1 MKLLDPVIVGVAQV
15 SQREANPLIAQ
26 SPLELMVGA
35 VSQAVLDCGNP
46 EILKSVDSIRVVRGM
61 WGYQNPAQCIAN
73 KLGLSQ
79 IETGLTSLGGN
90 YVQTLANQSFLDIQ
104 SGHLD
109 TIVLTGAECGRT
121 QSRARSAGL
130 TLDWNPVSA
139 TPGQD
144 PIGRVQ
150 ETTQPDIFV
159 GSNHN
164 TRHEAELQ
172 RGIQH
177 PIQYYPL
184 FEIALRS
191 AASEAVSTHLERIA
205 NLWAGFSA
213 VAKNNPD
220 AWIQREFSA
229 QEISTATEFN
239 RPISLPYPKLMNSN
253 NSVDQGAALIV
264 TSAVK
269 AKQLGIPRDRW
280 IYPHA
285 STEAWDHLYV
295 SERDNL
301 CSSPAIRLAAARL
314 FELTNLDSESFDYI
328 DLYSCFPSAVQ
339 IAANEIGLSLNKQL
353 TVTGGLTFAG
363 GPWNNYVMHA
373 IARTATLLRSNP
385 GALALVTANGGLLT
399 KHALCIYSDTP
410 PQRPFMWENL
420 QKEVD
425 SLYRRPV
432 KTSHEGDATIETYT
446 VMYENQSPSVAHTAC
461 LLDDGQR
468 TWANILDPDI
478 IASMIA
484 SEFCGRSGKID
495 ANGHFTP
502 YN

>member
-1 MKLLDPVIVGVAQV
+1 MKLLEPVIVGVAQV
-15 SQREANPLIAQ
+15 SQREDDPLVAR
-26 SPLELMVGA
+26 SPLDLMVDA
-35 VSQAVLDCGNP
+35 VSQAALDSGNP
-46 EILKSVDSIRVVRGM
+46 EIVKSINSIRVVRGL
-61 WGYQNPAQCIAN
+61 WGYQNPAQCIAE
-73 KLGLSQ
+73 KLDLTQ

-144 PIGRVQ
+144 PIGKALGV
-150 ETTQPDIFV
+150 TQPDIFI
-159 GSNHN
+159 GSHRN

-172 RGIQH
+172 RGIRH

-191 AASEAVSTHLERIA
+191 AAGETVSTHLEKIA
-205 NLWAGFSA
+205 RLWAGFSTI
-213 VAKNNPD
+213 AKNNPD
-220 AWIQREFSA
+220 AWIQREYSA
-229 QEISTATEFN
+229 QEIATVTEFN
-239 RPISLPYPKLMNSN
+239 RPVSLPYPKLMNSN

-264 TSAVK
+264 TSSTR
-269 AKQLGIPRDRW
+269 AKQLGIPRNRW
-280 IYPHA
+280 IYPQA
-285 STEAWDHLYV
+285 STEAWDHLHV

-301 CSSPAIRLAAARL
+301 YSSPAIRLAAVRL

-339 IAANEIGLSLNKQL
+339 IAANEIGLTLDQPL

-385 GALALVTANGGLLT
+385 ESRALVTANGGLLT
-399 KHALCIYSDTP
+399 KHALCIYSGAP
-410 PQRPFMWENL
+410 PQQPFTWANL
-420 QKEVD
+420 QKDVD
-425 SLYRRPV
+425 TLYRRPV
-432 KTSHEGDATIETYT
+432 KTRHEGEATIETYT
-446 VMYENQSPSVAHTAC
+446 VMYDNQSPTVAHAAC

-478 IASMIA
+478 IASMIT
-484 SEFCGRSGKID
+484 SEFCGCSGKID
-495 ANGHFTP
+495 ANGHFVP
-502 YN
+502 YS

>member
-1 MKLLDPVIVGVAQV
+1 MKLREPVIVGVAQV
-15 SQREANPLIAQ
+15 SQREDDPLAAR
-26 SPLELMVGA
+26 SPLDLMVDA
-35 VSQAVLDCGNP
+35 VSQAALDSGNP
-46 EILKSVDSIRVVRGM
+46 EILKSTNSIRVVRGM
-61 WGYQNPAQCIAN
+61 WGYENPAQSIAE
-73 KLGLSQ
+73 KLRLTQ

-104 SGHLD
+104 SGHSD
-109 TIVLTGAECGRT
+109 IIVLTGAECGRT

-144 PIGRVQ
+144 PIGRAQ
-150 ETTQPDIFV
+150 GITQPDVFI
-159 GSNHN
+159 GSHRN
-164 TRHEAELQ
+164 TRHQAELQ
-172 RGIQH
+172 RGIRH

-191 AASEAVSTHLERIA
+191 ASGETVSNHIERIA
-205 NLWAGFSA
+205 RLWSGFST

-220 AWIQREFSA
+220 AWIQREYSA
-229 QEISTATEFN
+229 QEIATVTQFN
-239 RPISLPYPKLMNSN
+239 RPVSLPYPKLMNSN

-264 TSAVK
+264 TSATK

-285 STEAWDHLYV
+285 STEAWDHLHV

-301 CSSPAIRLAAARL
+301 YSSPAIRLAAARL
-314 FELTNLDSESFDYI
+314 LELTNLDSRSFDYV

-339 IAANEIGLSLNKQL
+339 IAANEIGLSQNQPL

-373 IARTATLLRSNP
+373 IARTAILLRSNP
-385 GALALVTANGGLLT
+385 AALALVTANGGLLT
-399 KHALCIYSDTP
+399 KHALCIYSGTP
-410 PQRPFMWENL
+410 PQQPFAWASL
-420 QKEVD
+420 QKDVD
-425 SLYRRPV
+425 NLYRRPV
-432 KTSHEGDATIETYT
+432 KASHEGEAAIETYT
-446 VMYENQSPSVAHTAC
+446 VMYENQAPSVAYAAC

-468 TWANILDPDI
+468 TWANILDTDI
-478 IASMIA
+478 IASMIT
-484 SEFCGRSGKID
+484 SEFCGCSGKID
-495 ANGHFTP
+495 ANGHFIP
-502 YN
+502 

>member
-1 MKLLDPVIVGVAQV
+1 MKLREPVIVGVAQV
-15 SQREANPLIAQ
+15 SQREDDPLAAR
-26 SPLELMVGA
+26 SPLDLMVDA
-35 VSQAVLDCGNP
+35 VSQAALDSGNP
-46 EILKSVDSIRVVRGM
+46 EILKSTNSIRVVRGM
-61 WGYQNPAQCIAN
+61 WGYQNPAQSIAE
-73 KLGLSQ
+73 KLQLTQ

-104 SGHLD
+104 SGHSD
-109 TIVLTGAECGRT
+109 IIVLTGAECGRT

-144 PIGRVQ
+144 PIGRAQ
-150 ETTQPDIFV
+150 RITQPDVFI
-159 GSNHN
+159 GSHRN
-164 TRHEAELQ
+164 TRHQAELQ
-172 RGIQH
+172 RGIRH

-191 AASEAVSTHLERIA
+191 ASGETVSNHFERIA
-205 NLWAGFSA
+205 RLWSGFST

-220 AWIQREFSA
+220 AWIQREYSA
-229 QEISTATEFN
+229 QEIATVTQFN
-239 RPISLPYPKLMNSN
+239 RPVSLPYPKLMNSN

-264 TSAVK
+264 TSATK

-285 STEAWDHLYV
+285 STEAWDHLHV

-301 CSSPAIRLAAARL
+301 YSSPAIRLAAARL
-314 FELTNLDSESFDYI
+314 LELTNLDSRSFDYV

-339 IAANEIGLSLNKQL
+339 IAANEIGLSLNQPL

-373 IARTATLLRSNP
+373 IARTAILLRSNP
-385 GALALVTANGGLLT
+385 AALALVTANGGLLT
-399 KHALCIYSDTP
+399 KHALCIYSGTP
-410 PQRPFMWENL
+410 PQQPFAWASL
-420 QKEVD
+420 QKDVD
-425 SLYRRPV
+425 NLYRRPV
-432 KTSHEGDATIETYT
+432 KASHEGEAAIETYT
-446 VMYENQSPSVAHTAC
+446 VMYENQAASVAYAAC
-461 LLDDGQR
+461 LLDDGHR

-478 IASMIA
+478 IASMITE
-484 SEFCGRSGKID
+484 EFCGRSGKID
-495 ANGHFTP
+495 ANGHFIP
-502 YN
+502 

>member
-1 MKLLDPVIVGVAQV
+1 MKLLEPVIVGVAQV
-15 SQREANPLIAQ
+15 SQREDDPLVAR
-26 SPLELMVGA
+26 SPLDLMVDA
-35 VSQAVLDCGNP
+35 VSQAALDSGNP
-46 EILKSVDSIRVVRGM
+46 EIVKSINSIRVVRGL
-61 WGYQNPAQCIAN
+61 WGYQNPAQCIAE
-73 KLGLSQ
+73 KLDLTQ

-144 PIGRVQ
+144 PIGKALGV
-150 ETTQPDIFV
+150 TQPDIFI
-159 GSNHN
+159 GSHRN

-172 RGIQH
+172 RGIRH

-191 AASEAVSTHLERIA
+191 AAGETVSTHLEKIA
-205 NLWAGFSA
+205 KLWAGFSTI
-213 VAKNNPD
+213 AKNNPD

-229 QEISTATEFN
+229 QEIATVTEFN
-239 RPISLPYPKLMNSN
+239 RPVSLPYPKLMNSN

-264 TSAVK
+264 TSSTR
-269 AKQLGIPRDRW
+269 AKQLGIPRNRW
-280 IYPHA
+280 IYPQA
-285 STEAWDHLYV
+285 STEAWDHLHV

-301 CSSPAIRLAAARL
+301 YSSPAIRLAAARL

-339 IAANEIGLSLNKQL
+339 IAANEIGLTLDQPL

-385 GALALVTANGGLLT
+385 ESRALVTANGGLLT
-399 KHALCIYSDTP
+399 KHALCIYSGAP
-410 PQRPFMWENL
+410 PQQPFTWANL
-420 QKEVD
+420 QKDVD
-425 SLYRRPV
+425 TLYRRPV
-432 KTSHEGDATIETYT
+432 KTRHEGEATIETYT
-446 VMYENQSPSVAHTAC
+446 VMYDSQSPTVAHAAC

-478 IASMIA
+478 IASMIT
-484 SEFCGRSGKID
+484 SEFCGCSGKID
-495 ANGHFTP
+495 ANGHFVP
-502 YN
+502 YS

>member
-15 SQREANPLIAQ
+15 SQREADPLVAR
-26 SPLELMVGA
+26 SPLELMVDA
-35 VSQAVLDCGNP
+35 VSQAALDSGNP
-46 EILKSVDSIRVVRGM
+46 GILKSIDSVRVVRGM

-73 KLGLSQ
+73 ELGLSQ

-109 TIVLTGAECGRT
+109 AIVLTGAECGRT

-130 TLDWNPVSA
+130 ALDWNPISV

-144 PIGRVQ
+144 PIGRAQ
-150 ETTQPDIFV
+150 RATQPDIFI
-159 GSNHN
+159 GSPHS

-172 RGIQH
+172 RGIQY

-191 AASEAVSTHLERIA
+191 AARETVSTHLERIA
-205 NLWAGFSA
+205 ELWAGFST
-213 VAKNNPD
+213 VAKSNPD

-229 QEISTATEFN
+229 QEIATPTEFN

-264 TSAVK
+264 TSSAK
-269 AKQLGIPRDRW
+269 AKQFGIPRNRW

-285 STEAWDHLYV
+285 STEAWDHLHV

-301 CSSPAIRLAAARL
+301 YSSPAIRLAAGRL
-314 FELTNLDSESFDYI
+314 FELTSLDSESLDYV

-339 IAANEIGLSLNKQL
+339 IAANEIGLCLSRPL

-373 IARTATLLRSNP
+373 IARTAILLRSNP
-385 GALALVTANGGLLT
+385 AALALVTANGGLLT
-399 KHALCIYSDTP
+399 KHALCIYSGTP
-410 PQRPFMWENL
+410 PQRPFTWANL
-420 QKEVD
+420 QKHVD
-425 SLYRRPV
+425 SLYRRPI
-432 KTSHEGDATIETYT
+432 KTSHEGEATIETYT
-446 VMYENQSPSVAHTAC
+446 VMYENQSPSIAHAAC
-461 LLDDGQR
+461 LLEDGQR

-478 IASMIA
+478 IASMIT
-484 SEFCGRSGKID
+484 SEYCGRSGQIET
-495 ANGHFTP
+495 NGQFTP
-502 YN
+502 YS

>member
-1 MKLLDPVIVGVAQV
+1 MKLREPVIVGVAQV
-15 SQREANPLIAQ
+15 SQREDDPLAAR
-26 SPLELMVGA
+26 SPLDLMVDA
-35 VSQAVLDCGNP
+35 VSQAALDSGNP
-46 EILKSVDSIRVVRGM
+46 EILKSTNSIRVVRGM
-61 WGYQNPAQCIAN
+61 WGYQNPAQSIAE
-73 KLGLSQ
+73 KLHLTQ

-104 SGHLD
+104 SGHSD
-109 TIVLTGAECGRT
+109 IIVLTGAECGRT

-144 PIGRVQ
+144 PIGRAQ
-150 ETTQPDIFV
+150 GITQPDVFI
-159 GSNHN
+159 GSHRN
-164 TRHEAELQ
+164 TRHQAELQ
-172 RGIQH
+172 RGIRH

-191 AASEAVSTHLERIA
+191 ASGETVSNHFERIA
-205 NLWAGFSA
+205 RLWSGFST

-220 AWIQREFSA
+220 AWIQREYSA
-229 QEISTATEFN
+229 QEIATVTQFN
-239 RPISLPYPKLMNSN
+239 RPVSLPYPKLMNSN

-264 TSAVK
+264 TSSTK

-285 STEAWDHLYV
+285 STEAWDHLHV

-301 CSSPAIRLAAARL
+301 YSSPAIRLAAARL
-314 FELTNLDSESFDYI
+314 LELTNLDSRSFDYV

-339 IAANEIGLSLNKQL
+339 IAANEIGLSLNQPL

-373 IARTATLLRSNP
+373 IARTAILLRSNP
-385 GALALVTANGGLLT
+385 AALALVTANGGLLT
-399 KHALCIYSDTP
+399 KHALCIYSGTP
-410 PQRPFMWENL
+410 PQQPFAWASL
-420 QKEVD
+420 QKDVD
-425 SLYRRPV
+425 NLYRRPV
-432 KTSHEGDATIETYT
+432 KASHEGEAAIETYT
-446 VMYENQSPSVAHTAC
+446 VMYENQAPSVAYAAC

-468 TWANILDPDI
+468 TWANILDTDI
-478 IASMIA
+478 IASMIT
-484 SEFCGRSGKID
+484 SEFCGCSGKID
-495 ANGHFTP
+495 ANGHFIP
-502 YN
+502 